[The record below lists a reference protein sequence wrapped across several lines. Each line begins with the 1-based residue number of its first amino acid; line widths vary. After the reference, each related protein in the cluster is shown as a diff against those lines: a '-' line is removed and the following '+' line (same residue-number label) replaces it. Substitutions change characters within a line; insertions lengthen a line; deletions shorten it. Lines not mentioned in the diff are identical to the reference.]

1 MLIKKS
7 ESKKLENSKECT
19 VWEYPFNSS
28 LFSFATSVINGRY
41 PEERRVCNKECE
53 EVYYVVSGVGVVHSE
68 KGEFELEQG
77 DVYFFEKAE
86 KYWVEGENLKLALVN
101 APKWS
106 EEQHEIV
113 D

>member
-1 MLIKKS
+1 MLVKKS
-7 ESKKLENSKECT
+7 EAKKIENTKDCT
-19 VWEYPFNSS
+19 VWEYSFPSK
-28 LFSFATSVINGRY
+28 LFSFATALINGRY

-53 EVYYVVSGVGVVHSE
+53 ESYYVISGSGTVHSE
-68 KGEFELEQG
+68 KGDFELNQG

-86 KYWVEGENLKLALVN
+86 KYWVGGNNLQLALVN